1 MTTGVVAGVR
11 DFFQRYFP
19 ERQLYHRCHGSVQ
32 FMTLSA
38 PVQVGLLVV
47 SLGFLC
53 WVAFASVNVVFK
65 DQIITAKEQHF
76 VRMQTAYEGRL
87 AEMQSAYDELNAAL
101 VLTQERFADAT
112 SELEAKHLQLSQIIA
127 HQQTIQKGIEDMRH
141 KLAAMG
147 TTDKQYAAVDT
158 NSGKSSNKLLM
169 SVTELEVAPRQSKVQ
184 GSFLGGALATVTAAV
199 QSARGSSEDEPEVA
213 TALGAETQRID
224 LRLSSLTAAQ
234 KEFVNSLE
242 ENTVRTVTELESIM
256 AVTGLDVGQLMDRT
270 ASAGLTTGTG
280 GPVINI
286 ADMDRLTDAEYEDND
301 FGKQVYR
308 LVRHLDR
315 LSTLHSALS
324 SMPLITPIDPNSR
337 ISSNFG
343 RRYDPYT
350 KRPAFHSGVDMVA
363 PYRTPVLSTAPG
375 KVSFAGRR
383 GPYGRLVEVDH
394 GNGFKTRYGHLHRI
408 SVKKGEY
415 VDLQQQIG
423 LLGSSGR
430 STGPHVHYE
439 VWYNGKLRN
448 PGKFFEAGRYVFKK

>member
-1 MTTGVVAGVR
+1 MTTRIVAGVR

-38 PVQVGLLVV
+38 PVQVSLLVV

-65 DQIITAKEQHF
+65 DQIIAAKEERFNSMEAAFQ
-76 VRMQTAYEGRL
+76 GKL
-87 AEMQSAYDELNAAL
+87 SEMQSAYDDLNASL
-101 VLTQERFADAT
+101 VLTQEKFADAT

-127 HQQTIQKGIEDMRH
+127 HQQTIQNGIEDMRR

-147 TTDKQYAAVDT
+147 QATKQFAALDEKT
-158 NSGKSSNKLLM
+158 GNSSNKLLM
-169 SVTELEVAPRQSKVQ
+169 SVTELEVSPRQSKVQ

-199 QSARGSSEDEPEVA
+199 QSARTSEDDSEIA

-242 ENTVRTVTELESIM
+242 ENTVQTVNELESIM
-256 AVTGLDVGQLMDRT
+256 AVTGLDVGQLVERT
-270 ASAGLTTGTG
+270 ASAPANRGTG
-280 GPVINI
+280 GPVISL
-286 ADMDRLTDAEYEDND
+286 ADMDRLTDAEYEDSD

-315 LSTLHSALS
+315 LSTLHNALTA
-324 SMPLITPIDPNSR
+324 MPLITPIDPNSR
-337 ISSNFG
+337 ISSPFG
-343 RRYDPYT
+343 RRYDPIT
-350 KRPAFHSGVDMVA
+350 KRPAFHSGIDLVG
-363 PYRTPVLSTAPG
+363 PYKTPVLATAPG
-375 KVSFAGRR
+375 KVTFAGRR

-394 GNGFKTRYGHLHRI
+394 GGGFKTRYGHLYRI

-415 VDLQQQIG
+415 VDLQQQVG

>member
-1 MTTGVVAGVR
+1 MTTNVVAGVR

-38 PVQVGLLVV
+38 PVQVGLLVI

-127 HQQTIQKGIEDMRH
+127 HQQTIQNGIEDMRR
-141 KLAAMG
+141 KLASMG
-147 TTDKQYAAVDT
+147 QATKQFAAVD
-158 NSGKSSNKLLM
+158 NNVGKSSNKLLM
-169 SVTELEVAPRQSKVQ
+169 NVTELEVAPRQSKVQ

-199 QSARGSSEDEPEVA
+199 QNARSNDEQEVVA

-242 ENTVRTVTELESIM
+242 ENTMRTVTELESIM
-256 AVTGLDVGQLMDRT
+256 AVTGLDVGQLTERT
-270 ASAGLTTGTG
+270 ASVSVNRGTG
-280 GPVINI
+280 GPVISL
-286 ADMDRLTDAEYEDND
+286 ADMDRLTGTADYEDND
-301 FGKQVYR
+301 FGKQIYR

-315 LSTLHSALS
+315 LSTLHTTLS

-337 ISSNFG
+337 ISSPFG
-343 RRYDPYT
+343 RRFDPIT
-350 KRPAFHSGVDMVA
+350 KRPAFHSGIDMVA

-375 KVSFAGRR
+375 KVTFAGRR

-394 GNGFKTRYGHLHRI
+394 GNGFKTRYGHLNRI
-408 SVKKGEY
+408 SVKKGEL
-415 VDLQQQIG
+415 VDLQQQVG

-430 STGPHVHYE
+430 STGPHIHYE

-448 PGKFFEAGRYVFKK
+448 PSKFFEAGRYVFKK

>member
-1 MTTGVVAGVR
+1 MTTRIVAGVR

-38 PVQVGLLVV
+38 PVQVSLLVV

-65 DQIITAKEQHF
+65 DQIIAAKEERFNSMEAAFQ
-76 VRMQTAYEGRL
+76 GKL
-87 AEMQSAYDELNAAL
+87 SEMQSAYDDLNASL
-101 VLTQERFADAT
+101 VLTQEKFADAT

-127 HQQTIQKGIEDMRH
+127 HQQTIQNGIEEMRR

-147 TTDKQYAAVDT
+147 DANKQFAAVDT
-158 NSGKSSNKLLM
+158 NAGTSSNKLLM
-169 SVTELEVAPRQSKVQ
+169 SVTELEATPRQSKVQ

-199 QSARGSSEDEPEVA
+199 QSARSSDEEAKVA

-242 ENTVRTVTELESIM
+242 ENTVETVTELESIM
-256 AVTGLDVGQLMDRT
+256 AVTGLDVGQLMERT
-270 ASAGLTTGTG
+270 ASISANRGTG
-280 GPVINI
+280 GPII
-286 ADMDRLTDAEYEDND
+286 SLADMDRLTEADYEDSD
-301 FGKQVYR
+301 FGKQIYR

-315 LSTLHSALS
+315 LSTLHTTLS

-337 ISSNFG
+337 ISSPFG
-343 RRYDPYT
+343 RRYDPIT
-350 KRPAFHSGVDMVA
+350 KRPAFHSGIDLVG
-363 PYRTPVLSTAPG
+363 PYKTPVLATAPG
-375 KVSFAGRR
+375 KVTFAGRR

-394 GNGFKTRYGHLHRI
+394 GNGFKTRYGHLYRI

-415 VDLQQQIG
+415 VDLQQQVG

>member
-1 MTTGVVAGVR
+1 MTTSVVAGVR

-38 PVQVGLLVV
+38 PVQVGLLVI

-127 HQQTIQKGIEDMRH
+127 HQQTIQNGIETMRT
-141 KLAAMG
+141 KLAAMAQSEQ
-147 TTDKQYAAVDT
+147 KFAAVDQ
-158 NSGKSSNKLLM
+158 SVGGSSNKLLM

-199 QSARGSSEDEPEVA
+199 QSARGSDDEPEVA

-242 ENTVRTVTELESIM
+242 ENTVETVTELESIM
-256 AVTGLDVGQLMDRT
+256 AVTGLDVGQLMERT
-270 ASAGLTTGTG
+270 ESAAATRGTG
-280 GPVINI
+280 GPVISLS
-286 ADMDRLTDAEYEDND
+286 DMDRLTEVDYEDSD
-301 FGKQVYR
+301 FGKQIYR

-315 LSTLHSALS
+315 LSTLHSTLS

-337 ISSNFG
+337 ISSGFG
-343 RRYDPYT
+343 RRFDPYT
-350 KRPAFHSGVDMVA
+350 KRPAFHSGVDLVG
-363 PYRTPVLSTAPG
+363 PYRTPVLATAPG
-375 KVSFAGRR
+375 KVTFAGRR

-394 GNGFKTRYGHLHRI
+394 GNGFKTRYGHLYRI
-408 SVKKGEY
+408 SVKKGEEI
-415 VDLQQQIG
+415 DLQQQVG

-448 PGKFFEAGRYVFKK
+448 PSKFFEAGRYVFKE

>member
-1 MTTGVVAGVR
+1 MTTSLVAGVR

-32 FMTLSA
+32 FMTMSA

-127 HQQTIQKGIEDMRH
+127 HQQTIQNGIQDMRR
-141 KLAAMG
+141 KLASMEQAN
-147 TTDKQYAAVDT
+147 KQYASVDT
-158 NSGKSSNKLLM
+158 DAGKASNKLLM
-169 SVTELEVAPRQSKVQ
+169 SVTELESAPRQSKVQ

-199 QSARGSSEDEPEVA
+199 QSARTTEQEPEVA

-242 ENTVRTVTELESIM
+242 ENTVQAVTELESIM
-256 AVTGLDVGQLMDRT
+256 AVTGLDVGQLVQRNANA
-270 ASAGLTTGTG
+270 ASNRGTG
-280 GPVINI
+280 GPVISL
-286 ADMDRLTDAEYEDND
+286 ADMDRLTEAGYEDND
-301 FGKQVYR
+301 FGKQIYR

-315 LSTLHSALS
+315 LSTLHTTLT
-324 SMPLITPIDPNSR
+324 SMPLITPVDPNSR
-337 ISSNFG
+337 ISSYFG

-350 KRPAFHSGVDMVA
+350 KRPAFHSGVDMVG
-363 PYRTPVLSTAPG
+363 PYKTPVLATAPG

-383 GPYGRLVEVDH
+383 GPYGRLVELDH
-394 GNGFKTRYGHLHRI
+394 GNGFKSRYGHLYAI

-415 VDLQQQIG
+415 VDLQQKIG